1 MAASDST
8 PANRET
14 APNRSTAAGGPNRPA
29 RLLRADQRQN
39 WLRGLRV
46 RVEDYLQWLPGL
58 ADDGAA
64 VLDLVCGEFRL
75 REELGERPTA
85 AEYLG
90 RFPQHAEALR
100 PRLRAAA
107 ESAG

>member
-1 MAASDST
+1 MAPSDST

-14 APNRSTAAGGPNRPA
+14 APNHSTAAGGPNRPA

-39 WLRGLRV
+39 WLRGLHV

-58 ADDGAA
+58 ADDGDA
-64 VLDLVCGEFRL
+64 VLDLICGEFRL

-85 AEYLG
+85 EEYLG
-90 RFPQHAEALR
+90 RFPQHAAALR
-100 PRLRAAA
+100 PRLRAG
-107 ESAG
+107 SGPGG

>member
-14 APNRSTAAGGPNRPA
+14 APNRSTATGGPNRPA

-39 WLRGLRV
+39 WLRGLRI

-58 ADDGAA
+58 ADDGDA
-64 VLDLVCGEFRL
+64 VLDPVCGEFRL

-85 AEYLG
+85 EVYLS

-100 PRLRAAA
+100 PRLHAAP
-107 ESAG
+107 GRGG